1 MKVITILHDA
11 FEGMHGVVR
20 IVLFVHLS
28 IVCRLS
34 YDGRMKGR
42 ATINTCCCIID
53 WRVDIDP
60 AILLLDSLPCDELP
74 LCLVVLL

>member
-1 MKVITILHDA
+1 MKVITLLHDA

-42 ATINTCCCIID
+42 ATINTCSCIID
-53 WRVDIDP
+53 WRMDFELAMIC
-60 AILLLDSLPCDELP
+60 LL
-74 LCLVVLL
+74 VYA